1 MAKLDY
7 SELYT
12 NCTMLTDD
20 FLASEFGYRLD
31 TEYEEIV
38 YKNYYVNMCD
48 AVYQLNA
55 FRPTS
60 AEIEEILT
68 NGKAERFSQC
78 KSDIPTELERK
89 YLFLLAQAKQLKYD
103 RDNGRA
109 SMIRGENNSFNI
121 CEDSKQLL
129 ARVGLIQPIWF

>member
-1 MAKLDY
+1 MAELNY
-7 SELYT
+7 NELYK
-12 NCTMLTDD
+12 NCTMLTDG

-31 TEYEEIV
+31 TEYKNVV
-38 YKNYYVNMCD
+38 YKNYYVNICD

-60 AEIEEILT
+60 DEIEEILT
-68 NGKAERFSQC
+68 NGKAQRFDQF
-78 KSDIPTELERK
+78 KSNIETELERK

-103 RDNGRA
+103 IDNGRA
-109 SMIRGENNSFNI
+109 GMIRGENKSFNI

-129 ARVGLIQPIWF
+129 TRVGLIQPIWF